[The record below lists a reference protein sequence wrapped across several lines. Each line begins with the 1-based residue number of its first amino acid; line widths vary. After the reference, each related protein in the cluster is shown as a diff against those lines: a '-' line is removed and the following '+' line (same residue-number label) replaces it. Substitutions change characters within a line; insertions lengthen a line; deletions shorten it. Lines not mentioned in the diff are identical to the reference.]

1 MNEIIH
7 LPFLYPFFAVIWIGN
22 QFINII
28 ENENYM
34 KLWRIICAILFFP
47 VSFAALIFIVPFV
60 LILVLFTPL
69 WWLCLI
75 IFKILQKRQ

>member
-22 QFINII
+22 QFFNII
-28 ENENYM
+28 ENERYI
-34 KLWRIICAILFFP
+34 KLWRIICTILFFP
-47 VSFAALIFIVPFV
+47 VSFTTFIFIIPFV